1 MTSRDREKPETG
13 RLDPGGFLLSEPL
26 LGVCAHAR
34 RLIQRPDIGATVTAD
49 RANETPNK
57 GDARPGPVTEMWRM
71 SNAEATLFI
80 LFV

>member
-1 MTSRDREKPETG
+1 M
-13 RLDPGGFLLSEPL
+13 
-26 LGVCAHAR
+26 R

>member
-1 MTSRDREKPETG
+1 MTSRDREKPETR
-13 RLDPGGFLLSEPL
+13 RLDPGGFLLSEP
-26 LGVCAHAR
+26 R